1 MDPVFSPLPDNL
13 SEIVGAIVTIVSAI
27 ILAFKRGRVV
37 GHNRAIE
44 GKD

>member
-1 MDPVFSPLPDNL
+1 MDALRLIAPDNL
-13 SEIVGAIVTIVSAI
+13 TELIGAIVTLVSAI

-37 GHNRAIE
+37 GHNRAID